1 MKKDDDFFAIFEA
14 LTLKCRYMKKVLFV
28 LSVLIM
34 MSLRAAAQHIPQD
47 ATLYY
52 KAGNVYTTDG
62 DIKLTKANALNYFP
76 LLDDY
81 ENYWLKGKRLFTAG
95 IVVSSVGAGL
105 ALGGY
110 LFDVINFS
118 FFWENDP
125 EAPQMYVPIPSFAG
139 WIFGGAMLV
148 ASVPLYWVGTV
159 KLKKAAAA
167 GGPKGLAFE
176 PELSFVTQSGGIG
189 LAINF

>member
-1 MKKDDDFFAIFEA
+1 
-14 LTLKCRYMKKVLFV
+14 MKKVIAA
-28 LSVLIM
+28 LSVLITASFM
-34 MSLRAAAQHIPQD
+34 AAAQYIPQD

-62 DIKLTKANALNYFP
+62 DIKLTKANALNYFSS
-76 LLDDY
+76 LDDY
-81 ENYWLKGKRLFTAG
+81 ENYWFKGKRLFTAG

-110 LFDVINFS
+110 LFDVINTS
-118 FFWENDP
+118 F
-125 EAPQMYVPIPSFAG
+125 PIMTFAG

-167 GGPKGLAFE
+167 GGPEGLAFE
-176 PELSFVTQSGGIG
+176 PELSFVSKSGGIG
-189 LAINF
+189 LAVNF

>member
-1 MKKDDDFFAIFEA
+1 MKN
-14 LTLKCRYMKKVLFV
+14 R
-28 LSVLIM
+28 VLIIL
-34 MSLRAAAQHIPQD
+34 SILVAASINAAAQYIPQN

-62 DIKLTKANALNYFP
+62 DVKLTKANALNYFSS
-76 LLDDY
+76 LDDY

-110 LFDVINFS
+110 
-118 FFWENDP
+118 P
-125 EAPQMYVPIPSFAG
+125 G

-148 ASVPLYWVGTV
+148 ASIPLYWVGTV
-159 KLKKAAAA
+159 KLKKAAATGSA
-167 GGPKGLAFE
+167 QSPAFE

-189 LAINF
+189 LAVNF

>member
-1 MKKDDDFFAIFEA
+1 MKN
-14 LTLKCRYMKKVLFV
+14 R
-28 LSVLIM
+28 VLIIL
-34 MSLRAAAQHIPQD
+34 SILVAASINAAAQYIPQN

-62 DIKLTKANALNYFP
+62 DVKLTKANALNYFSS
-76 LLDDY
+76 LDDY
-81 ENYWLKGKRLFTAG
+81 ENYWLKGN
-95 IVVSSVGAGL
+95 VGAGL

-110 LFDVINFS
+110 LFDVINTS

-125 EAPQMYVPIPSFAG
+125 ETPQMYVPILSFAG

-148 ASVPLYWVGTV
+148 ASIPLYWVGTV
-159 KLKKAAAA
+159 KLKKAAATGSA
-167 GGPKGLAFE
+167 QSPAFE

-189 LAINF
+189 LAVNF

>member
-1 MKKDDDFFAIFEA
+1 
-14 LTLKCRYMKKVLFV
+14 MKKVIAA
-28 LSVLIM
+28 LSVLITA
-34 MSLRAAAQHIPQD
+34 SLMAAAQYIPQE

-62 DIKLTKANALNYFP
+62 DIKLTKANALNYFSS
-76 LLDDY
+76 LDDY

-110 LFDVINFS
+110 LFDVINTS

-125 EAPQMYVPIPSFAG
+125 ETPQMY
-139 WIFGGAMLV
+139 
-148 ASVPLYWVGTV
+148 VPLYWVGTV

-167 GGPKGLAFE
+167 GGPEGLAFE
-176 PELSFVTQSGGIG
+176 PELSFVSKSGGIG
-189 LAINF
+189 LAVNF

>member
-1 MKKDDDFFAIFEA
+1 MKN
-14 LTLKCRYMKKVLFV
+14 R
-28 LSVLIM
+28 VLIIL
-34 MSLRAAAQHIPQD
+34 SILVAASINAAAQYIPQN

-62 DIKLTKANALNYFP
+62 DVKLTKANALNYFSS
-76 LLDDY
+76 LDDY

-110 LFDVINFS
+110 LFDVINTS

-125 EAPQMYVPIPSFAG
+125 ETPQMYVPGRHSQVEKSCCDRIS
-139 WIFGGAMLV
+139 
-148 ASVPLYWVGTV
+148 T
-159 KLKKAAAA
+159 K
-167 GGPKGLAFE
+167 
-176 PELSFVTQSGGIG
+176 SGI
-189 LAINF
+189 

>member
-1 MKKDDDFFAIFEA
+1 
-14 LTLKCRYMKKVLFV
+14 MKKVIAA
-28 LSVLIM
+28 LSVLITA
-34 MSLRAAAQHIPQD
+34 SLMAAAQYVPQE

-62 DIKLTKANALNYFP
+62 DIKLTKANALNYFSS
-76 LLDDY
+76 LDDY

-110 LFDVINFS
+110 LFDVINTS

-125 EAPQMYVPIPSFAG
+125 ETPQMYVP
-139 WIFGGAMLV
+139 AMLV

-167 GGPKGLAFE
+167 GGPEGLAFE
-176 PELSFVTQSGGIG
+176 PELSFVSKSGGIG
-189 LAINF
+189 LAVNF

>member
-1 MKKDDDFFAIFEA
+1 
-14 LTLKCRYMKKVLFV
+14 MKKVIAA
-28 LSVLIM
+28 LSVLIAA
-34 MSLRAAAQHIPQD
+34 SLMAVAQYVPQE

-62 DIKLTKANALNYFP
+62 DIKLTKANALNYFSS
-76 LLDDY
+76 LDDY

-110 LFDVINFS
+110 LFDVINTS

-125 EAPQMYVPIPSFAG
+125 ETPQMYVPILSFAG

-167 GGPKGLAFE
+167 GGPEGLAFE
-176 PELSFVTQSGGIG
+176 PELSFVSKSGGIG
-189 LAINF
+189 LAVNF

>member
-1 MKKDDDFFAIFEA
+1 
-14 LTLKCRYMKKVLFV
+14 MKKVIAA
-28 LSVLIM
+28 LSVLITASFM
-34 MSLRAAAQHIPQD
+34 AAAQYIPQD

-62 DIKLTKANALNYFP
+62 DIKLTKANALNYFSS
-76 LLDDY
+76 LDDY

-110 LFDVINFS
+110 P

-125 EAPQMYVPIPSFAG
+125 ETPQMYVPIMTFAG

-167 GGPKGLAFE
+167 GGPEGLAFE
-176 PELSFVTQSGGIG
+176 PELSFVSKSGGIG
-189 LAINF
+189 LAVNF

>member
-1 MKKDDDFFAIFEA
+1 MKN
-14 LTLKCRYMKKVLFV
+14 R
-28 LSVLIM
+28 VLIIL
-34 MSLRAAAQHIPQD
+34 SILVAASINAAAQYIPQN

-62 DIKLTKANALNYFP
+62 DVKLTKANALNYFSS
-76 LLDDY
+76 LDDY

-110 LFDVINFS
+110 LFDVINTS
-118 FFWENDP
+118 L
-125 EAPQMYVPIPSFAG
+125 YVPILSFAG

-148 ASVPLYWVGTV
+148 ASIPLYWVGTV
-159 KLKKAAAA
+159 KLKKAAATGSA
-167 GGPKGLAFE
+167 QSPAFE

-189 LAINF
+189 LAVNF

>member
-1 MKKDDDFFAIFEA
+1 
-14 LTLKCRYMKKVLFV
+14 MKKVIAA
-28 LSVLIM
+28 LSVLITA
-34 MSLRAAAQHIPQD
+34 SLMAAAQYIPQE

-81 ENYWLKGKRLFTAG
+81 ENYWLKGKRLF
-95 IVVSSVGAGL
+95 
-105 ALGGY
+105 
-110 LFDVINFS
+110 DVINTS

-125 EAPQMYVPIPSFAG
+125 ETPQMYVPILSFAG

-167 GGPKGLAFE
+167 GGPEGLAFE
-176 PELSFVTQSGGIG
+176 PELSFVSKSGGIG
-189 LAINF
+189 LAVNF